1 MLALEFETHQTNE
14 QGKEIFEEYDWWK
27 ELVNQ
32 AAQKA
37 DSFEIRAWKDEAEA
51 ISVGELYAEKQQSS
65 TEEIVFR
72 GKLTPE
78 ILSELTEH
86 CVDTEGV
93 LKYFTFNLYQ
103 GESCIFSSEHY
114 GYQVYWKNTGFAE
127 MGFLMML
134 IKNHPLIKGFENR

>member
-86 CVDTEGV
+86 CVDTC
-93 LKYFTFNLYQ
+93 LLYT
-103 GESCIFSSEHY
+103 SPS
-114 GYQVYWKNTGFAE
+114 
-127 MGFLMML
+127 
-134 IKNHPLIKGFENR
+134 PRD